1 MADTGKSI
9 LIVDD
14 TPENITALSAIL
26 SEFGKIKAATSG
38 EKALKIC
45 AADAK
50 PDLVFLDV
58 MMPEM
63 DGWEV
68 CRRLK
73 ADPATASIPVIY
85 VTALASD
92 ADRERAS
99 SLGAVGFVTKPLEPE
114 VIRELVRALIS

>member
-1 MADTGKSI
+1 MTAAGKNI

-26 SEFGKIKAATSG
+26 AGFGKIKAATSG
-38 EKALKIC
+38 EKALTIC
-45 AADAK
+45 AADPK

-58 MMPEM
+58 LMPEM

-73 ADPATASIPVIY
+73 ADPATASIPVVY

-92 ADRERAS
+92 ADREKAS
-99 SLGAVGFVTKPLEPE
+99 SMGAAGFITKPLNPD
-114 VIRELVRALIS
+114 VIKSLVVTLV

>member
-1 MADTGKSI
+1 
-9 LIVDD
+9 
-14 TPENITALSAIL
+14 
-26 SEFGKIKAATSG
+26 
-38 EKALKIC
+38 
-45 AADAK
+45 
-50 PDLVFLDV
+50 

-99 SLGAVGFVTKPLEPE
+99 SLSAVGFVTKPLEPE

>member
-1 MADTGKSI
+1 MTVAGKNI

-26 SEFGKIKAATSG
+26 TRFGKIKAATSG

-45 AADAK
+45 AGDPK
-50 PDLVFLDV
+50 PDLVFLDIL
-58 MMPEM
+58 MPEM

-68 CRRLK
+68 LSGLK
-73 ADPATASIPVIY
+73 ADPSTASIPVIF

-92 ADRERAS
+92 ADREKAT
-99 SLGAVGFVTKPLEPE
+99 SLGAAGFVTKPLEPE
-114 VIRELVRALIS
+114 MIQRLVMSMI

>member
-1 MADTGKSI
+1 MTESTKSI

-14 TPENITALSAIL
+14 TPENITALSAVV
-26 SEFGKIKAATSG
+26 SDFGKIKAATSG
-38 EKALKIC
+38 ERALKIC
-45 AADAK
+45 DGDAK
-50 PDLVFLDV
+50 PDLILLDV
-58 MMPEM
+58 LMPGM

-73 ADPATASIPVIY
+73 EDPATASIPVVY

-99 SLGAVGFVTKPLEPE
+99 GLGAAGFITKPLDPQA
-114 VIRELVRALIS
+114 IRALVGSLLK